1 MSSTSPDRPD
11 FDKETKIRIAVSKFY
26 GMGKDGEWSYER
38 IGEYL
43 DEPIHRVKQ
52 YVHESSLGAQA
63 EGMMAE
69 KESQTRMEIYT
80 DLKGKLDTLNEVEE
94 ELLEAK
100 KAKPNSFTLEDASG
114 QVSFDDVPNME
125 ADYENPDSK
134 KVKVPI
140 PDDYVE
146 VADIDGLK
154 DVWREQRQVIEQLED
169 LLGLEEPEQIEQS
182 TEQVIDVKFWESS
195 NVGGDLPDQ
204 EVIDANSP
212 SSVEDVKKELPE
224 QEVED
229 TDE

>member
-1 MSSTSPDRPD
+1 MSSTSSDRPD
-11 FDKETKIRIAVSKFY
+11 FNKETKIRIAVSKFY

-43 DEPIHRVKQ
+43 DEPVHKVKQ
-52 YVHESSLGAQA
+52 YIHESSLGAQA

-80 DLKGKLDTLNEVEE
+80 DLKEKLDHLNEVEE
-94 ELLEAK
+94 QLLEAR
-100 KAKPNSFTLEDASG
+100 KAKPSSYSLEKAQG

-134 KVKVPI
+134 MVDVPI

-146 VADIDGLK
+146 VADVDGLK

-182 TEQVIDVKFWESS
+182 SEQVIDVKFWESS
-195 NVGGDLPDQ
+195 DVGADLPDQ
-204 EVIDANSP
+204 EVVDANNP
-212 SSVEDVKKELPE
+212 SSVETVEQELPE
-224 QEVED
+224 AEVKD
-229 TDE
+229 ADE